1 MKQASIFMMKQSIA
15 DMIMRADIVTVPA
28 YTALNRRVPDT
39 EDIITADVIESG
51 TADDKSAVYYLLY
64 QYPAALQFWRGPKR
78 RRVCDIYGEMY

>member
-39 EDIITADVIESG
+39 EDIITADVIEYG

-64 QYPAALQFWRGPKR
+64 QYSYCFRISKGCRIIR
-78 RRVCDIYGEMY
+78 RPFFC